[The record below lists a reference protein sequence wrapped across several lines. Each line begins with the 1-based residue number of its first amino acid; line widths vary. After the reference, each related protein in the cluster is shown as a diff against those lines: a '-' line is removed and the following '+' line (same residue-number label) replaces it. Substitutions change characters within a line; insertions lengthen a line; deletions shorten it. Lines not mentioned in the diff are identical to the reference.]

1 MGVASPCQWGMGECW
16 EASGCSL
23 ETTPGPGTVL
33 QASWRPARGQS
44 CGAGGTAHVMRWV
57 RESSGVL
64 RLRPRLARYGPSG
77 WPDRSHR
84 WKSVGFSASS
94 SLTPAGQGGGVRGVM
109 TVSRMA
115 WTKLRLSNCLCP
127 SPSFFN
133 GNGANLAKQRECRS
147 LRVRERQEGA
157 HAKLE
162 RYLQRTKLSRHT
174 PPLLLPLSS
183 LFFAEVFL
191 DRPRHSRR
199 QGSSAPTSVRYVSA
213 QFPAQRRAVS
223 QRSPRA
229 GALSLE

>member
-127 SPSFFN
+127 SAQPSSSTATAPTWPSNVTPFGHCEFAETP
-133 GNGANLAKQRECRS
+133 GGRAREART
-147 LRVRERQEGA
+147 LFAA
-157 HAKLE
+157 HEAFP
-162 RYLQRTKLSRHT
+162 THSPPPPT
-174 PPLLLPLSS
+174 P
-183 LFFAEVFL
+183 FFAF
-191 DRPRHSRR
+191 
-199 QGSSAPTSVRYVSA
+199 
-213 QFPAQRRAVS
+213 FC
-223 QRSPRA
+223 
-229 GALSLE
+229 

>member
-127 SPSFFN
+127 SAQPS
-133 GNGANLAKQRECRS
+133 
-147 LRVRERQEGA
+147 
-157 HAKLE
+157 
-162 RYLQRTKLSRHT
+162 
-174 PPLLLPLSS
+174 SS
-183 LFFAEVFL
+183 TAT
-191 DRPRHSRR
+191 
-199 QGSSAPTSVRYVSA
+199 APTWPSNVTPVGHCEFGSA
-213 QFPAQRRAVS
+213 RRART
-223 QRSPRA
+223 RSSNAICSARSFPDTLPPSSYPFLRFF
-229 GALSLE
+229 LLRYS